1 MHGLYKWLS
10 VFLLSGLMACAPKT
24 AHQKWSP
31 EESGKE
37 VSPYP
42 APAATTILQT
52 DHVIM
57 NLTFRSESGV
67 PISDTEPM
75 VLQIADEEYRCE
87 LSGHPGRSIEP
98 DKTVVD
104 RAAYHLPMPIYR
116 RLIRVSPDSVTI
128 HVHDNHRY
136 WAYPYR
142 SADFIE

>member
-1 MHGLYKWLS
+1 MT
-10 VFLLSGLMACAPKT
+10 CAPKT
-24 AHQKWSP
+24 AQQKWSP
-31 EESGKE
+31 NESTKE

-42 APAATTILQT
+42 VPTATTILQT

-67 PISDTEPM
+67 PISDTEPL
-75 VLQIADEEYRCE
+75 VLQIVDDEYRCE
-87 LSGHPGRSIEP
+87 LSGHPGRSMEP

-104 RAAYHLPMPIYR
+104 RVSYRLPTPLYR
-116 RLIRVSPDSVTI
+116 RLIRVSPVSVTVYI
-128 HVHDNHRY
+128 HDNHHY

>member
-1 MHGLYKWLS
+1 
-10 VFLLSGLMACAPKT
+10 MACAPT
-24 AHQKWSP
+24 VTHQHVNP
-31 EESGKE
+31 EESAQE

-42 APAATTILQT
+42 APAATTILHT

-67 PISDTEPM
+67 PISNTEPM

-98 DKTVVD
+98 DRAVVD
-104 RAAYHLPMPIYR
+104 RAAYRLPMPIYR
-116 RLIRVSPDSVTI
+116 RLIRVSQDSVTVN
-128 HVHDNHRY
+128 VHDSHRY
-136 WAYPYR
+136 WVYPYR